1 MSKAVNALS
10 LSLAAFSFCF
20 GVPNA
25 LAKPMQIQDKQS
37 ATQQHIDPP
46 HGPEEPVLIG
56 TPPKQQEPSSVNHHV
71 HHKSAAAST
80 QDSAL
85 NRAAN
90 QNRDKENPRDKDP
103 KAGIKNTR

>member
-25 LAKPMQIQDKQS
+25 LAKPMQIQDKQPV
-37 ATQQHIDPP
+37 AQQHIDPP
-46 HGPEEPVLIG
+46 HGPEEPVTIG
-56 TPPKQQEPSSVNHHV
+56 TAAPKQKTYPASHR
-71 HHKSAAAST
+71 SAASST

-85 NRAAN
+85 NHAAN
-90 QNRDKENPRDKDP
+90 QNRNKDNLRPKDLKDP
-103 KAGIKNTR
+103 KAGIEHTK